1 VQLIPV
7 VDLLG
12 GQVVH
17 ARRGDRAN
25 YRPVQSHL
33 CDGAEPVTVVRAL
46 LGLHPF
52 RCLYVADL
60 DAIQRKGD
68 HREVLAGIRSSFPF
82 LELWVDSGLADGS
95 AAASWRASGLGL
107 PIVGSES
114 LRDMAALR
122 DIAGALSG
130 SAWIL
135 SVDFR
140 GDEFL
145 GPAELLRRAEE
156 LWPQRL
162 LAMNL
167 ARVGSLHGPDLDLIR
182 RLVRIAPGRE
192 VYAAGGVRAVA
203 DLHAA
208 AGVGA
213 AGALVATALHDGRIG
228 TAELATL
235 EAAQEKS
242 PSGRTGSC

>member
-1 VQLIPV
+1 VKLIPV

-25 YRPVQSHL
+25 YRAVQSRL
-33 CDGAEPVTVVRAL
+33 CEGAQPLTVVRAL
-46 LGLHPF
+46 LALHPF
-52 RCLYVADL
+52 RSLYIADL
-60 DAIQRKGD
+60 DAIQGKGD
-68 HREVLAGIRSSFPF
+68 HRGALAQIRSAFPG
-82 LELWVDSGLADGS
+82 LELWVDSGLADGN
-95 AAASWRASGLGL
+95 AAANWRASGLGL

-122 DIAGALSG
+122 DIAAALSG

-145 GPAELLRRAEE
+145 GPAELLQRAAQ

-167 ARVGSLHGPDLDLIR
+167 ARVGSMHGPDLDLIQ
-182 RLVRIAPGRE
+182 RLMRIAPGRE
-192 VYAAGGVRAVA
+192 VYAAGGVREIA

-208 AGVGA
+208 AAAGA

-228 TAELATL
+228 AAELGCLAD
-235 EAAQEKS
+235 EKEKS
-242 PSGRTGSC
+242 PSGRTGSF